1 MGASALD
8 GRSGAPLRSC
18 LAVVLAAGEGTRM
31 QSARPKVL
39 HELAGLSMLG
49 HVLAALAAT
58 GAARVAVVAPP
69 GHDAV
74 IAEAKR
80 CLPGVLITVQKE
92 RLGTAHAVLAARAAI
107 AEGYDDVLV
116 VLADAPLV
124 RPQTLCAMRRK
135 LAAGKNAAVVLG
147 FAAREP
153 AGYGRLIV
161 EDGTL
166 CAIREERDAADA
178 ERAITLCNSG
188 LMALDGGQ
196 ALGLLEAIGNANSK
210 REYYLTDIVAGARA
224 RGLKAAIEIAAE
236 EEALGINDRAQL
248 AAAESV
254 LQARLRAAAMKGG
267 ATLIDPSSVTLAFD
281 TVLGRDTVIEPH
293 VVFAPGVRIGEG
305 TRIRSF
311 SYLEKSVVGAN
322 AVIGPFARLRPGN
335 DLAEDAHIG
344 NFVELKASA
353 IGPGAKINHLSYIG
367 DASIG
372 AKANVGAGTITCNYD
387 GLAKHRT
394 EIGEN
399 AFIGSNSSLIAPL
412 KIGAGAYIGSGSVIT
427 ADVAPGA
434 LALGRARQIEKPGR
448 GERFR
453 KPGPAEGGTARKET
467 EPAGSSKAGSS
478 KKDGA

>member
-1 MGASALD
+1 
-8 GRSGAPLRSC
+8 
-18 LAVVLAAGEGTRM
+18 M

-49 HVLAALAAT
+49 HVLSTLAAT
-58 GAARVAVVAPP
+58 GAWRVAVVVPP
-69 GHDAV
+69 GQEAV

-80 CLPGVLITVQKE
+80 CLPGVAIAVQKE

-116 VLADAPLV
+116 ALADAPLV
-124 RPQTLCAMRRK
+124 RPETLCAMRRK
-135 LAAGKNAAVVLG
+135 LAAGKNAVVVLG
-147 FAAREP
+147 FAAKDP
-153 AGYGRLIV
+153 AGYGRLII

-178 ERAITLCNSG
+178 ERAITLCNAG
-188 LMALDGGQ
+188 LMALDGRQ

-210 REYYLTDIVAGARA
+210 QEYYLTDIVALARA
-224 RGLKAAIEIAAE
+224 RGLKVAIESTAE
-236 EEALGINDRAQL
+236 EEALGINDRVQL
-248 AAAESV
+248 AAVESV
-254 LQARLRAAAMKGG
+254 LQARLRAAAMLGG
-267 ATLIDPSSVTLAFD
+267 ATLIDPQSVTLAFD
-281 TVLGRDTVIEPH
+281 TVLGRDTIIEPH
-293 VVFAPGVRIGEG
+293 VVFAQGVTIGEG

-344 NFVELKASA
+344 NFVELKASV

-367 DASIG
+367 DARVG
-372 AKANVGAGTITCNYD
+372 AKANVGAGTVTCNYD

-394 EIGEN
+394 EIGAS
-399 AFIGSNSSLIAPL
+399 AFIGSNSSLVAPV
-412 KIGAGAYIGSGSVIT
+412 KIGTGAYIGSGSVIT
-427 ADVAPGA
+427 EDVAPGA

-448 GERFR
+448 GARFR
-453 KPGPAEGGTARKET
+453 KPGPPEGDPARKET
-467 EPAGSSKAGSS
+467 EPAGQSAGNS